1 MFPRIFCSHRL
12 VKPSRP
18 SAIRALNHGVN
29 RLGTPSRYISA
40 AAPMRPVDVTAANRR
55 EPLVCPR
62 PRLFVLV
69 TPNFNCRL
77 AKLPKS
83 CLFLPSVP
91 SAAPLLH
98 YLPFDGRRL
107 TDGKVLNKTGF
118 SLRRCDKCFC
128 GAVKYFSSEVFN
140 CRCRSNSAPPPSS
153 RLPLKINNE
162 ERWDEQRHII
172 PSTFHL
178 KELIYLF
185 IHLAL

>member
-18 SAIRALNHGVN
+18 FTIRALNQGVN

-55 EPLVCPR
+55 EPLVCSR
-62 PRLFVLV
+62 PRLFVLVV

-91 SAAPLLH
+91 SAPLRSAPALLAV
-98 YLPFDGRRL
+98 RWAARQRL
-107 TDGKVLNKTGF
+107 TDGEVLNKTGF
-118 SLRRCDKCFC
+118 SPRRRDKCFC

-140 CRCRSNSAPPPSS
+140 CRCRSNPPPP
-153 RLPLKINNE
+153 LPAAVKN
-162 ERWDEQRHII
+162 
-172 PSTFHL
+172 
-178 KELIYLF
+178 K
-185 IHLAL
+185 